1 MLCAVYVTY
10 TTSRGKVFRDRVAC
24 NLLLS
29 DAEELA
35 RRQQGRGYD
44 RIEITASP
52 SYPFQHGPAT
62 ETLVRSVA

>member
-10 TTSRGKVFRDRVAC
+10 TTSRGKVFRDRLAHD
-24 NLLLS
+24 LLLA

-35 RRQQGRGYD
+35 RQRQGRGYD
-44 RIEITASP
+44 RIEIMASP
-52 SYPFQHGPAT
+52 SYPFQHGPTT